1 MPHLRDIIAGPLPE
15 GAGAKAAGTAALAA
29 AGFRVPSSWVLPP
42 AAVAEFFGRGASP
55 LAAAPLLAEA
65 ARTLKGRF
73 PVMVRSSSSLED
85 LPGAAAPGVYRSELA
100 KDLFGLAAAAAR
112 CAAAAAGPAA
122 REYAKA
128 KGSVLSRGMALL
140 LQPFVEAELGAV
152 CTLYHRQELVVELA
166 RGGAA
171 PITSGAGA
179 RWRAVFSPDGKLRKK
194 TGPGFPLRA
203 AKAAAAAALRVQ
215 RALYPSSNISVEMAL
230 PSGRPVLLQARVFGA
245 VGCAALLDF
254 TAIYAEV
261 EALMRGLGFAPG
273 EWALSETPALLAQNY
288 LGLSRPA
295 SETLEHFVV
304 TLRPGGL
311 ARARR
316 QRWLIVRHQGEPTL
330 FPPGNDR
337 RAQRELSALAKR
349 GLLFIFREAPAAC
362 RVKRLPLPGGG
373 SLPFTFVL
381 SSLSANEAA
390 FIRRRLTA
398 EGASAMRER
407 LERELD
413 LLGAVLKKLRAADR
427 SAYGRWLC
435 AALPA
440 QLAQLGRQRA
450 AAAVPTRGARKA
462 AIKGVPA
469 RREDRVVE
477 GPAVAGR
484 DILRAGRGRFIYA
497 AHDFEPSFLSRIGR
511 VAAVAISRGAVGSH
525 AAAICAEFGVPL
537 LVETEN
543 INRIR
548 TGDRLRVDLATGR
561 ITVLPRR

>member
-1 MPHLRDIIAGPLPE
+1 
-15 GAGAKAAGTAALAA
+15 
-29 AGFRVPSSWVLPP
+29 
-42 AAVAEFFGRGASP
+42 
-55 LAAAPLLAEA
+55 
-65 ARTLKGRF
+65 
-73 PVMVRSSSSLED
+73 
-85 LPGAAAPGVYRSELA
+85 
-100 KDLFGLAAAAAR
+100 
-112 CAAAAAGPAA
+112 
-122 REYAKA
+122 
-128 KGSVLSRGMALL
+128 
-140 LQPFVEAELGAV
+140 
-152 CTLYHRQELVVELA
+152 
-166 RGGAA
+166 
-171 PITSGAGA
+171 
-179 RWRAVFSPDGKLRKK
+179 
-194 TGPGFPLRA
+194 
-203 AKAAAAAALRVQ
+203 
-215 RALYPSSNISVEMAL
+215 
-230 PSGRPVLLQARVFGA
+230 
-245 VGCAALLDF
+245 
-254 TAIYAEV
+254 
-261 EALMRGLGFAPG
+261 
-273 EWALSETPALLAQNY
+273 
-288 LGLSRPA
+288 
-295 SETLEHFVV
+295 
-304 TLRPGGL
+304 
-311 ARARR
+311 
-316 QRWLIVRHQGEPTL
+316 
-330 FPPGNDR
+330 
-337 RAQRELSALAKR
+337 
-349 GLLFIFREAPAAC
+349 
-362 RVKRLPLPGGG
+362 
-373 SLPFTFVL
+373 
-381 SSLSANEAA
+381 
-390 FIRRRLTA
+390 
-398 EGASAMRER
+398 MRER